1 MDTNVEREKTKRRA
15 KLLQLAALGFC
26 ALLLASVAMMILGVV
41 KSEDEILVAALMPVG
56 IGVAGVICS
65 VGRWDREKKRH
76 EIMEDIGRK
85 KNPNRRPMDQLMMA
99 YASGALAAMVR
110 RLPIQNPR
118 LYAEMI
124 NKRGSIFV
132 EGKRNQ
138 RLIEMHFE
146 DTQLVMVDDGD
157 EDNQCVVRYKEV
169 AEEMDQKTD
178 FVEALFERIAE
189 TLNKS

>member
-1 MDTNVEREKTKRRA
+1 
-15 KLLQLAALGFC
+15 
-26 ALLLASVAMMILGVV
+26 
-41 KSEDEILVAALMPVG
+41 
-56 IGVAGVICS
+56 
-65 VGRWDREKKRH
+65 
-76 EIMEDIGRK
+76 
-85 KNPNRRPMDQLMMA
+85 MDQLMMA